1 MYSSRVFK
9 NTKCLSCTTLRK
21 NCFGVIYGC
30 PLRDLFL
37 SPSSNRKE
45 PDLILFQ
52 EDGSE
57 LQGLAGAL
65 EDPGRE
71 DLSVVGA
78 PGPAACTLYLVVER
92 ISHDRASALQSRI
105 TSEHVCQVP
114 PPQRVCCAQAAG
126 VQRRGIRKAPCRT
139 SHFLSRT
146 PDGITVAMKYLR
158 SCKILHEVHF
168 CAR

>member
-1 MYSSRVFK
+1 MSILYYFEKEQLLWGDLWVSSQGPF
-9 NTKCLSCTTLRK
+9 
-21 NCFGVIYGC
+21 F
-30 PLRDLFL
+30 
-37 SPSSNRKE
+37 SPSRDRKE

-78 PGPAACTLYLVVER
+78 PGPAACALYLVVEKR

-105 TSEHVCQVP
+105 ASEHVCQVP

-126 VQRRGIRKAPCRT
+126 VQCRGIRKAPC
-139 SHFLSRT
+139 
-146 PDGITVAMKYLR
+146 
-158 SCKILHEVHF
+158 E
-168 CAR
+168 

>member
-1 MYSSRVFK
+1 MSILYYFEKEQLLWGDLWVSSQGPF
-9 NTKCLSCTTLRK
+9 
-21 NCFGVIYGC
+21 F
-30 PLRDLFL
+30 
-37 SPSSNRKE
+37 SPSRDRKE

-78 PGPAACTLYLVVER
+78 PGPAACALYLVVEKR

-105 TSEHVCQVP
+105 ASEHVCQVP

-126 VQRRGIRKAPCRT
+126 VQCRGIRKAPKQSLRDPVSVPVPFQILCAYISCGIQSEAT
-139 SHFLSRT
+139 LSEGRE
-146 PDGITVAMKYLR
+146 L
-158 SCKILHEVHF
+158 L
-168 CAR
+168 